1 MGGVKHRWELLL
13 TDLIMEAYLQRAC
26 TNRFSLGLR
35 FIFWC
40 PTMSKMADVSV
51 LSLRSTDF
59 SASSAVRIGAAMD
72 ANTRNTVDVNKQ
84 CTIKTLTVVRI
95 RIRK

>member
-1 MGGVKHRWELLL
+1 MGVVKSRWELLL

-26 TNRFSLGLR
+26 TNCFSLGLR

-51 LSLRSTDF
+51 ISLHSTDF
-59 SASSAVRIGAAMD
+59 RASSAVRIGAAMD
-72 ANTRNTVDVNKQ
+72 ANTRNTVDVHKQ
-84 CTIKTLTVVRI
+84 CTIKTPTVVRI